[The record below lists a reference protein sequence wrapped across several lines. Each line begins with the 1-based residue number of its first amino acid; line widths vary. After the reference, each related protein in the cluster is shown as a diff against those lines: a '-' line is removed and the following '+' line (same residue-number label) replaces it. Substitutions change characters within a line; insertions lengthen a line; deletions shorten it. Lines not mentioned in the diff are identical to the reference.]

1 MAALAFAVCGSAS
14 AQSSVTV
21 YGTVDLF
28 LHSAKSGPT
37 RVTRMD
43 DGGNAASRLGFRGSE
58 DLGGGLRANF
68 VLEAGLAGDTGAGT
82 IPGPGLAFTRQAS
95 VGLSGPWGS
104 VEMGRMYTPMFY
116 ALFRA
121 DPFSLNTVYAPLSLV
136 TAIDAQ
142 SGLTPFAA
150 RANNMLR
157 YRTPAAQPFVLDIAV
172 APGESSGA
180 SKSSGNLYG
189 GTIGWNGKP
198 FYIGYG
204 LQKTRSGSAAAPVAN
219 PTTST
224 YQSLDA
230 SVAVTP
236 TLRLSAN
243 YIRNSL
249 DLSTTPTAEFANFGV
264 EWNATATSRVLAGVT
279 KRKVDGTS
287 RGQMLWTLGYDHFLS
302 KRTVAYA
309 RWLSL
314 DNRSNASVSFAG
326 VPVVL
331 NSGDG
336 VRSIGVGIRHH
347 F

>member
-28 LHSAKSGPT
+28 LNSAKSGPT

-82 IPGPGLAFTRQAS
+82 IPGPGLAFTRQSS

-104 VEMGRMYTPMFY
+104 VDMGRMYTPMFY

-121 DPFSLNTVYAPLSLV
+121 DPFSLNTIYAPLTLV

-172 APGESSGA
+172 APGESSGP

-204 LQKTRSGSAAAPVAN
+204 LQKTRSGSAAAPVAS

-249 DLSTTPTAEFANFGV
+249 DVSTTPTAEFANIGV
-264 EWNATATSRVLAGVT
+264 EWNATSTSRVLAGVT

-302 KRTVAYA
+302 KRTVVYA